1 MGVMLT
7 GCASR
12 NYDFSQAT
20 TASAR
25 VADMTDELERL
36 KHIPHTDEEDLY
48 DIRVFPLVHSELH
61 VFAEQDEEDSDAKYI
76 EADIESSLPLFA
88 FANGT
93 VSEYD
98 DDAQLLRR
106 NEFESNLWGAFREER
121 KLTVTDE
128 GRREKTRHT
137 VFWIFSWWGDE
148 IWTPITRI
156 QSIPDN

>member
-1 MGVMLT
+1 MLT

-25 VADMTDELERL
+25 IADMTDELERL
-36 KHIPHTDEEDLY
+36 NHNPHADEEDLY

-98 DDAQLLRR
+98 GDAQLLRR

-128 GRREKTRHT
+128 GRKEKTRHT
-137 VFWIFSWWGDE
+137 IFWIFSWWGDE
-148 IWTPITRI
+148 IWTPITKI

>member
-20 TASAR
+20 TASSHI
-25 VADMTDELERL
+25 ADMTDKLNQIR
-36 KHIPHTDEEDLY
+36 HDPHTDEEELY
-48 DIRVFPLVHSELH
+48 DISVFPLVHSELH
-61 VFAEQDEEDSDAKYI
+61 VFAEQDEADSEARYI

-88 FANGT
+88 FASGT

-98 DDAQLLRR
+98 EDEQLMRR

-121 KLTVTDE
+121 KLTVTEE

-137 VFWIFSWWGDE
+137 IFWIFSWWGDE
-148 IWTPITRI
+148 VWTPMTKLTA
-156 QSIPDN
+156 SPSN